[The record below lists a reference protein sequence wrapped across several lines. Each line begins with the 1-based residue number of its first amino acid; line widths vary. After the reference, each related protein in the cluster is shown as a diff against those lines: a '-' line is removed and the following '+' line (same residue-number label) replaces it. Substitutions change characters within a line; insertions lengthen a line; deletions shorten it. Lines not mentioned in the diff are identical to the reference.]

1 MGKIASLIV
10 ACDKNYLIGNNDKL
24 PWNLPA
30 DLAYFKKTTLNYPVI
45 MGKITFESILGSLGK
60 PLPDRKNIILT
71 RSEAGNVGGVFFVN
85 SLDEAIKISDDS
97 QNVFIIGG
105 ASVYRQSLERG
116 MIDRIYLTL
125 IDSEFKGNIYF
136 PKEFLRDF
144 KEISRKNHKKDE
156 ANKYDMR
163 FIVLEKR

>member
-85 SLDEAIKISDDS
+85 SLDEAIKTSDDS